1 MNILII
7 GCERVGASLAMTMC
21 DRGHDVSIM
30 DRRAD
35 AFERLDEGFT
45 GLTFK
50 GVPID
55 NDDLEAAGIESCDVV
70 CATTDNDNINIMV
83 AQIAREVYKVPKV
96 LACIQ
101 DMDKENVYQL
111 DMNSICPTRLT
122 LDAVVS
128 AVEAYDEQ
136 QWIQFQNHKVKFYSL
151 PIPKEYIGLSA
162 LEIDFEED
170 EILYAII
177 NKGGN
182 FTLVNNSNV
191 LMKEG
196 DTLIFSKVID

>member
-7 GCERVGASLAMTMC
+7 GCERVGAALAMTMC
-21 DRGHDVSIM
+21 ERGHDVSVM

-35 AFERLDEGFT
+35 AFERLDDSFT

-55 NDDLEAAGIESCDVV
+55 NDNLEAAGIESCDVV
-70 CATTDNDNINIMV
+70 CAITDNDNENIMV
-83 AQIAREVYKVPKV
+83 AQIAKEVYKVPKV

-101 DMDKENVYQL
+101 DIDKEKVYQE
-111 DMNSICPTRLT
+111 DMNSICPTQLT
-122 LDAVVS
+122 LDAVSS
-128 AVEAYDEQ
+128 AIDEYDEQ
-136 QWIQFQNHKVKFYSL
+136 QWVRFSNHKVKFYSM
-151 PIPKEYIGLSA
+151 PVPKEYIGLSTV
-162 LEIDFEED
+162 EIDFEEN

-177 NKGGN
+177 GKGGN
-182 FTLVNNSNV
+182 LTLVNNANI

-196 DTLIFSKVID
+196 DTLVFSKLID

>member
-7 GCERVGASLAMTMC
+7 GCERVGAALAMTMC
-21 DRGHDVSIM
+21 ERGHDVSVM

-35 AFERLDEGFT
+35 AFERLDDSFT

-55 NDDLEAAGIESCDVV
+55 NDNLEAAGIESCDVV
-70 CATTDNDNINIMV
+70 CAITDNDNENIMV
-83 AQIAREVYKVPKV
+83 AQIAKEVYKVPKV

-101 DMDKENVYQL
+101 DIDKEKVYQE
-111 DMNSICPTRLT
+111 DMNSICPTQLT
-122 LDAVVS
+122 LDAVSS
-128 AVEAYDEQ
+128 AIDEYDEQ
-136 QWIQFQNHKVKFYSL
+136 QWVCFSNHKVKFYSM
-151 PIPKEYIGLSA
+151 PVPKEYIGLSTV
-162 LEIDFEED
+162 EIDFEEN

-177 NKGGN
+177 GKGGSL
-182 FTLVNNSNV
+182 TLVNNANI

-196 DTLIFSKVID
+196 DTLVFSKLID